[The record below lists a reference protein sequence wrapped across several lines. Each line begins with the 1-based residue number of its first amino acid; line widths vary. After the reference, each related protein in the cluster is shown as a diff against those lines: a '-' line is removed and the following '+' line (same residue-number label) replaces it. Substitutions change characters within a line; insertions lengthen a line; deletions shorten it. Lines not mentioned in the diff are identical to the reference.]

1 MKKLLK
7 ISTAA
12 LVMSTAF
19 FVSGASA
26 RDQLSIVGS
35 STVYPFASAVAE
47 KFGQSTDFKTPVIE
61 STGSGGGL
69 KMFCKGIGTN
79 TADITNASRAI
90 KSKEKAQCAE
100 AGITPIEYLIGY
112 DGITI
117 SNSKQSAQAS
127 FTKEDIFKAV
137 SHFVWLNDE
146 WVLNPYKKWR
156 DIRPELPNK
165 KIDIMIP
172 PTTSGT
178 RDAFVELIMHKV
190 CKKKYG
196 MDKKTYKAQCTG
208 VRTDGTYVVQMG
220 ENDNLLIEKLLKDEN
235 RFAVFG
241 FSFLDQNRDRVQG
254 AIIDGVEPDFDT
266 IADGSYGVSRP
277 LYFYV
282 KKQHIGVVP
291 GIEEYVDMF
300 MSPKMI
306 GEDGVLTEMGL
317 IAVQ

>member
-1 MKKLLK
+1 
-7 ISTAA
+7 
-12 LVMSTAF
+12 
-19 FVSGASA
+19 
-26 RDQLSIVGS
+26 
-35 STVYPFASAVAE
+35 
-47 KFGQSTDFKTPVIE
+47 
-61 STGSGGGL
+61 
-69 KMFCKGIGTN
+69 
-79 TADITNASRAI
+79 
-90 KSKEKAQCAE
+90 
-100 AGITPIEYLIGY
+100 
-112 DGITI
+112 
-117 SNSKQSAQAS
+117 
-127 FTKEDIFKAV
+127 
-137 SHFVWLNDE
+137 
-146 WVLNPYKKWR
+146 
-156 DIRPELPNK
+156 
-165 KIDIMIP
+165 
-172 PTTSGT
+172 
-178 RDAFVELIMHKV
+178 
-190 CKKKYG
+190 
-196 MDKKTYKAQCTG
+196 
-208 VRTDGTYVVQMG
+208 MG